1 MQILFKG
8 EVVEDHGRSALL
20 KYRRIQQQRWD
31 WCKWIDGGESI
42 LREHNIY
49 KIMWIS
55 VSGEELAVIP
65 GAITVMIAMWL
76 LFSRQCMMQL
86 AIIIPCKLSRIF
98 YLNILGKISCVSLQ
112 LTSESMAWGLEDYA
126 IECLW
131 PLSLDDSSARCNMVL
146 VYVNMNQYHMRLY
159 NTIIHLENS

>member
-1 MQILFKG
+1 
-8 EVVEDHGRSALL
+8 
-20 KYRRIQQQRWD
+20 
-31 WCKWIDGGESI
+31 
-42 LREHNIY
+42 
-49 KIMWIS
+49 
-55 VSGEELAVIP
+55 
-65 GAITVMIAMWL
+65 MIAMWL

-86 AIIIPCKLSRIF
+86 AIIIPCKLSRMF